1 MSEDAPTP
9 ATDAVAPN
17 TAIVTLDFD
26 VTQNGV
32 VVIAAGTKI
41 AVKKPMGAALRGTNL
56 GGLIRMDYDQ
66 VAIVMPRITTPNLLP
81 ATMEIDP
88 ADVSQVAGELVDFL
102 LPKRAKEQL
111 FPAT

>member
-9 ATDAVAPN
+9 APN
-17 TAIVTLDFD
+17 TATVTLDFD

-41 AVKKPMGAALRGTNL
+41 VVKKPMGGALRGTNL

-88 ADVSQVAGELVDFL
+88 ADVSQIAGELVDFL